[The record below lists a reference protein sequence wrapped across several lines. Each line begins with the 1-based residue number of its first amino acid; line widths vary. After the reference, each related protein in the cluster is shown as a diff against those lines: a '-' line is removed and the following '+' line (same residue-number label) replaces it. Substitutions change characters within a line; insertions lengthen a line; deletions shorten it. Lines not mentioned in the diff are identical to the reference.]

1 MILQSAELSPSQKAA
16 IEEKVGRKLEDA
28 ENIVLCGGTPKVAN
42 SVERENALLAMRYR
56 LALLDPRQRR
66 MSIEE
71 WTAALLGETVGK
83 LPA

>member
-16 IEEKVGRKLEDA
+16 IEEKVGRKLLET
-28 ENIVLCGGTPKVAN
+28 ENIVFCGGNPKVA
-42 SVERENALLAMRYR
+42 SAADRQNAVLQMRHQ
-56 LALLDPRQRR
+56 LTLLDRSQRR

-71 WTAALLGETVGK
+71 WTEALLGETGSE